1 MFAIFLVSNN
11 PCLAPRISFS
21 LFTSL
26 IEIQSLNALNF
37 HVKAFKSLTYYVWTV
52 RASGEL
58 LPTTGSEA
66 RRTQLVTPETLA
78 SAAFSSAVYWHRV

>member
-1 MFAIFLVSNN
+1 
-11 PCLAPRISFS
+11 

-52 RASGEL
+52 AAPSEL
-58 LPTTGSEA
+58 LPTTGGKP
-66 RRTQLVTPETLA
+66 RRTQLVAPETFA
-78 SAAFSSAVYWHRV
+78 SAAFSPAVYWHRV